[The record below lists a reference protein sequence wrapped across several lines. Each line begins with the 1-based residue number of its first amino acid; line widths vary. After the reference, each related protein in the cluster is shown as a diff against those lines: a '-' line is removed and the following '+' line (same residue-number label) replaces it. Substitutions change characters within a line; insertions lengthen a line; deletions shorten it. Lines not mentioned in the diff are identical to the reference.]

1 MLLETLLSRQPLS
14 RNDPS
19 FMKLL
24 RIILALTILAT
35 LGFQDRIAAG
45 QNQNASKG
53 KSKSQKS
60 AKAKAEPSNNGSGYV
75 VLKSE
80 IPSLA
85 VPRVLQGAVE
95 QSGQTQ
101 HGTTEGTTNSVA
113 VDSALAAI
121 AAIKNAGT
129 LDQMAQQYIAGGN
142 LSGAEACLQQ
152 LTTLNP
158 FAGQAF
164 TNLARLQAREGR
176 QNAAIANFWIGREL
190 GATTTDDN
198 QTISDLQSR
207 LTQQCQ
213 ASGMRYHD
221 YPAFND
227 KNDVRALL
235 NQGVRFY
242 SIGDHKDAWRLFSE
256 AAKQAPQN
264 PDAYYNLGALCES
277 LGLNDRAKQFYFLA
291 CKIDPTD
298 FASRLGL
305 GTPGQGQFG
314 YQGSASRN
322 PLNSAVSVC
331 PLCRL
336 ARGKMMRGD

>member
-1 MLLETLLSRQPLS
+1 MLVIVT
-14 RNDPS
+14 
-19 FMKLL
+19 
-24 RIILALTILAT
+24 AL
-35 LGFQDRIAAG
+35 GSQDKFAAG
-45 QNQNASKG
+45 QNQNTPATGKAAPSLTSAVAIRG
-53 KSKSQKS
+53 KSKSPRK
-60 AKAKAEPSNNGSGYV
+60 AKAKTAPSNSGSGYI

-85 VPRVLQGAVE
+85 VPKVLQGAVE
-95 QSGQTQ
+95 QSGAMEQ
-101 HGTTEGTTNSVA
+101 GAMERGVNPSA
-113 VDSALAAI
+113 VDSPAIAAI
-121 AAIKNAGT
+121 AAITNESKLNQ
-129 LDQMAQQYIAGGN
+129 LAQQYIQSGN
-142 LSGAEACLQQ
+142 LSEAEACLQQ
-152 LTTLNP
+152 LTTVDP

-164 TNLARLQAREGR
+164 TSLAKLQARAGK
-176 QNAAIANFWIGREL
+176 QNAAIANYWIGREL
-190 GATTTDDN
+190 GATTTEDN
-198 QTISDLQSR
+198 QAISDLQSK
-207 LTQQCQ
+207 LTDRCR

-221 YPAFND
+221 YLEFND
-227 KNDVRALL
+227 KNDVRSLL

-242 SIGDHKDAWRLFSE
+242 SIGDHRDAWRLFSE

-277 LGLNDRAKQFYFLA
+277 LGLNDRAKQFYLLA

-305 GTPGQGQFG
+305 GTPGKGQFG

-322 PLNSAVSVC
+322 PLNGAVSVC